1 VIRVH
6 LDVGHGIL
14 ATVVAPREPARVVVL
29 CYPGGGYGR
38 GYFDLHPAGH
48 DGYSQAEHHAGRG
61 VVVVALE
68 HARPA
73 GIAEV
78 AERNA
83 HAAREVLRR
92 LPAVADVRPDA
103 PVVGVGHSMGAAV
116 LTVQQADH
124 HSFDAIALLGWSA
137 IRTALPPAEGVGA
150 RSRDHFRWAYHWD
163 DEPDWLVD
171 ADIGPD
177 YPERGPECPP
187 WGSATRPI
195 PVADVLRPRVVASWA
210 RRVDV
215 PVFLGFGERDVAAD
229 PDAEPAVYA
238 ASPKVDVDRFER
250 VAHLHNF
257 GPGRER
263 VWDRLVRCYDDV
275 ERACPTH

>member
-1 VIRVH
+1 MKRVH

-14 ATVVAPREPARVVVL
+14 ATVVAPSQPAEVVVL

-61 VVVVALE
+61 MAVVALD
-68 HARPA
+68 HARGC

-78 AERNA
+78 AARNA
-83 HAAREVLRR
+83 HAAGEVLRQ
-92 LPAVADVRPDA
+92 LSADV

-116 LTVQQADH
+116 LTVQQAEH
-124 HSFDAIALLGWSA
+124 HCFDAIALLGWSA
-137 IRTALPPAEGVGA
+137 IRTALPPAEGISA
-150 RSRDHFRWAYHWD
+150 RSRAHFRWAYHWD

-187 WGSATRPI
+187 WGSATRPV
-195 PVADVLRPRVVASWA
+195 PVADVLRPRFVASWA
-210 RRVDV
+210 ERVDV

-229 PDAEPAVYA
+229 PLAEPTVYA
-238 ASPKVDVDRFER
+238 ASPRVEVGRFER

-263 VWDRLVRCYDDV
+263 VWDRLVRFYDDV
-275 ERACPTH
+275 ERVCPTH